1 MISVTDLRS
10 ALLPLASTRENWT
23 MNDSTD
29 IPRKSS
35 GPDVP
40 LGWAALLF
48 GVFLLL
54 VWAVVWVLSGL
65 GKVPE
70 APPMWLFPSAV
81 ALFVSGYISCFALG
95 RLHKRIAELERR
107 LEVATKDD
115 DQKTKVSDKA

>member
-1 MISVTDLRS
+1 
-10 ALLPLASTRENWT
+10 

-29 IPRKSS
+29 IPRKISA
-35 GPDVP
+35 PDVP

-54 VWAVVWVLSGL
+54 VWGIAWVRYSL
-65 GKVPE
+65 GNYPE
-70 APPMWLFPSAV
+70 PPPMWLFPTAV

-107 LEVATKDD
+107 LDLAAKAD
-115 DQKTKVSDKA
+115 DQKTKVSDQA